1 MALTITRHCV
11 AQGDDGLSPLQ
22 RALLEDAH
30 RVRIAEAPTGA
41 GKSYAFQRALR
52 DRGERVL
59 FIVPTR
65 RLAQN
70 LASGLVQDLIAAGWD
85 ERRATGVV
93 TLWSSDQT
101 ADLKAQGIVHI
112 NGLRLRQMQA
122 LKPGGT
128 DGEMIVAVPEVVSA
142 LLVRRRVET
151 GQAGEG
157 VFDLL
162 ADFDHIVFDEF
173 HTIEARGFGL
183 AALFARL
190 ITVEHEA
197 GASYGRAKL
206 SFLSATPLDLLPTLE
221 QVGVGKHHVAVL
233 REELV
238 QEGRPLHGDV
248 VLSLCAV
255 SSLRELIKDRLGEIR
270 AELEAERQVVVIYDA
285 LVALEKDLPFLARWL
300 PEGGIDPSQVL
311 IVNSVRDSI
320 AQGLHQAGFAIGRK
334 CDPLKY
340 GLILATA
347 SIEMGVTFRCAN
359 LMLMEPGFEPMNF
372 LQRYGRAARRGAD
385 GRVIIRF
392 DDGRMRR
399 DPWLRGLAD
408 WIRAR
413 DGQRLGIADLT
424 AVLSQAAAVSGGERA
439 MSAGSFGQL
448 SGRAAWCAG
457 LYWNL
462 LMDHPSNRGHRRNHL
477 FQHRPD
483 TSKGLYRWE
492 RDVQRLADD
501 PRRATHVESW
511 LRLLR
516 AQAFDLR
523 TIEPKVRVVNERG
536 EAFDYPGV
544 WLKRET
550 SVFERFPL
558 IDDEIRIQ
566 GSLDDYWRDAPDRNA
581 KRRWMCHFPH
591 TSEICSLPCDGRLVE
606 AWCREIENVDH
617 YAVDWEDYPEALEAA
632 KKLVRLTGL
641 VPGHD
646 PDISLDAVCGVL

>member
-1 MALTITRHCV
+1 MELTITRHCV
-11 AQGDDGLSPLQ
+11 AQGTDRLSPLQ
-22 RALLEDAH
+22 RALLEDEH

-70 LASGLVQDLIAAGWD
+70 LASGLVQDLMNSGW
-85 ERRATGVV
+85 EQTRACGVV
-93 TLWSSDQT
+93 ALWSSDQT
-101 ADLKAQGIVHI
+101 ADWKAQGIVHI

-122 LKPGGT
+122 LQLGGS

-190 ITVEHEA
+190 ITAERD
-197 GASYGRAKL
+197 GSTGYGRAKL
-206 SFLSATPLDLLPTLE
+206 SFLSATPLDLLPTLK
-221 QVGVGKHHVAVL
+221 QVGVDQEQVAVL
-233 REELV
+233 RETLV
-238 QEGRPLHGDV
+238 DDGRPLHGDV
-248 VLSLCAV
+248 VLAV
-255 SSLRELIKDRLGEIR
+255 RDTPSLRELIHAEIDHIR
-270 AELEAERQVVVIYDA
+270 DEIAAEQQVVVIYDA
-285 LVALEKDLPFLARWL
+285 LAALEKDLPVLARWL
-300 PEGGIDPSQVL
+300 PDGGIEPSRVL
-311 IVNSVRDSI
+311 VVNSVRDSI
-320 AQGLHQAGFAIGRK
+320 AQSLHEAGFAIGRK
-334 CDPLKY
+334 CDPLRY
-340 GLILATA
+340 DLILATA
-347 SIEMGVTFRCAN
+347 SVEMGVTFRNAN

-385 GRVIIRF
+385 GRVIVRL
-392 DDGRMRR
+392 DDARTRR
-399 DPWLRGLAD
+399 DPWVRGLREWVASH
-408 WIRAR
+408 
-413 DGQRLGIADLT
+413 DGQRLGIEDLT
-424 AVLSQAAAVSGGERA
+424 TVLSQAAVSSSNRA
-439 MSAGSFGQL
+439 MAAGSFGRL

-457 LYWNL
+457 LYWML
-462 LMDHPSNRGHRRNHL
+462 LMDHPSNRRHRRSHL
-477 FQHRPD
+477 FEHRPD
-483 TSKGLYRWE
+483 TAKGLYRLE
-492 RDVQRLADD
+492 QTVKTLAKEPRLA
-501 PRRATHVESW
+501 PYVEPW
-511 LRLLR
+511 LKLFR
-516 AQAFDLR
+516 AQALDLR
-523 TIEPKVRVVNERG
+523 TIEGKIRVVNDRG

-550 SVFERFPL
+550 CVLDRFPL
-558 IDDEIRIQ
+558 IDDEIRIT
-566 GSLDDYWRDAPDRNA
+566 GSVDDYWRDEPDRNA
-581 KRRWMCHFPH
+581 KRRWICHFPH
-591 TSEICSLPCDGRLVE
+591 TSETRSLPFDDRLVE

-617 YAVDWEDYPEALEAA
+617 YAVDWDDYPEALEAA

-646 PDISLDAVCGVL
+646 PDISLDAVSSVL

>member
-1 MALTITRHCV
+1 MELTIVKHCV

-22 RALLEDAH
+22 QALIEDTH
-30 RVRIAEAPTGA
+30 RVRVAEAPTGA

-70 LASGLVQDLIAAGWD
+70 LASGLVQDLIAAGWGKP
-85 ERRATGVV
+85 RACGVV

-122 LKPGGT
+122 LKPGSR

-151 GQAGEG
+151 GQASAG

-162 ADFDHIVFDEF
+162 VDFDHIVLDEF

-190 ITVEHEA
+190 VTAEHES
-197 GASYGRAKL
+197 GTGYGRARL

-221 QVGVGKHHVAVL
+221 QIGLDKEQVAIL
-233 REELV
+233 REDLV
-238 QEGRPLHGDV
+238 PEGRPLHGDV
-248 VLSLCAV
+248 VLTLSAAP
-255 SSLRELIKDRLGEIR
+255 SLRELIQAHIKDICT
-270 AELEAERQVVVIYDA
+270 ELEANRQVVVIYDSLA
-285 LVALEKDLPFLARWL
+285 ALEKDLPVLARL
-300 PEGGIDPSQVL
+300 FPEGGIDPSHVL

-334 CDPLKY
+334 CDPLHY

-347 SIEMGVTFRCAN
+347 SVEMGVTFRNAN

-385 GRVIIRF
+385 GRVILRL
-392 DDGRMRR
+392 DDRRTRR
-399 DPWLRGLAD
+399 DPWLRSLRD
-408 WIRAR
+408 WVQAHH
-413 DGQRLGIADLT
+413 GKRLSIGELT
-424 AVLSQAAAVSGGERA
+424 TVLSQAAVSHSNRA
-439 MSAGSFGQL
+439 MAAGTFGQL

-457 LYWNL
+457 LYWNV
-462 LMDHPSNRGHRRNHL
+462 LMDHPSNRGHRREHL
-477 FQHRPD
+477 FKHRPK
-483 TSKGLYRWE
+483 TAKTLYGLE
-492 RDVQRLADD
+492 QAVKTLTDD
-501 PRRATHVESW
+501 PRLAPHVEPW
-511 LRLLR
+511 LRLFR

-523 TIEPKVRVVNERG
+523 TIERKVRVVNERG
-536 EAFDYPGV
+536 EAFAYPEV

-550 SVFERFPL
+550 SVLERFPL
-558 IDDEIRIQ
+558 VDDDIHIQ
-566 GSLDDYWRDAPDRNA
+566 GSVDDYWRDEPDRNVQ
-581 KRRWMCHFPH
+581 RRWICHFPH
-591 TSEICSLPCDGRLVE
+591 TAETRSLPFDSRLID
-606 AWCREIENVDH
+606 AWCGEIEQVDH
-617 YAVDWEDYPEALEAA
+617 YAIDWDDHPGVLDAA
-632 KKLVRLTGL
+632 KKLVKLTGL

-646 PDISLDAVCGVL
+646 PDISVDAVSSVL